1 MISVI
6 MPVYHEEAIIEKY
19 LANFPY
25 QDNLE
30 VLVIDGGSQDRTVA
44 LAQKFPVKVELSP
57 EKGRARQMNF
67 GASQAQG
74 NILLFLHLDC
84 QLPPNFIPEIEQ
96 ILQDPQTIAGAFR
109 FQVDAPHRSF
119 RWLEK
124 LVNWRSQF
132 LGLPYGDQGLFIYR
146 EKFQAIGGFQNL
158 PIMEDYEWVQRLK
171 KHGKLSIAP
180 SAIITSGRRW
190 QKLGLWK
197 TTWIN
202 QMIILGYYLKI
213 SPDKLARWYRHF

>member
-6 MPVYHEEAIIEKY
+6 MPVYHEETIIEKY

-158 PIMEDYEWVQRLK
+158 PIMEDYELVQRLK

-180 SAIITSGRRW
+180 SAVITSGRRW
-190 QKLGLWK
+190 QTLGLWK